1 MITSLE
7 QTSLNLDTPWSLGE
21 SAFDRLVAIAQNL
34 PQLKTLV
41 EFGSGKSSI
50 RLAQTF
56 PEAHIYAIESDRHC
70 FRHSQALAQRL
81 APHNLTVLH
90 QPLAFQPYGPGEILT
105 YTPAAVLRS
114 LTIDCAIIDGPAFY
128 TLRGREACLYQI
140 YDQLTLGGVVILD
153 DYRRPSEK
161 AMVQNWQAVYPNSFT
176 AETVPVGHRLAVLTK
191 QTAVTPHWHHPT
203 KQNDSQRLSQS
214 YGRMRSLLHQC
225 GTDPQLRW
233 LNQQGPLGQQ
243 MAQVLQAMQTAYSI
257 SPDNPPRSRIKTTW
271 DSLQACLQLA
281 RLAR

>member
-7 QTSLNLDTPWSLGE
+7 HPPLNLDTPWSLGE
-21 SAFDRLVAIAQNL
+21 AAFDRLVAIAQQL

-50 RLAQTF
+50 RLANTF
-56 PEAHIYAIESDRHC
+56 PEAHIYAIESDPHC
-70 FRHSQALAQRL
+70 FRHSQSLAKKL
-81 APHNLTVLH
+81 TANNLTVLH
-90 QPLAFQPYGPGEILT
+90 QPLAFQSYGPGEILT

-114 LTIDCAIIDGPAFY
+114 LTIDCALIDGPAFY

-140 YDQLTLGGVVILD
+140 YDQLTLGSVVILD

-161 AMVQNWQAVYPNSFT
+161 AIVQNWQAVYPNSFT
-176 AETVPVGHRLAVLTK
+176 VERVPVGHQLAVLTK
-191 QTAVTPHWHHPT
+191 QTSVAPHWHHPT

-214 YGRMRSLLHQC
+214 YGRMRSLLHQF
-225 GTDPQLRW
+225 GTDPQLSW
-233 LNQQGPLGQQ
+233 LKQQGPLGQQ
-243 MAQVLQAMQTAYSI
+243 IAQVLQAMQTAYSL
-257 SPDNPPRSRIKTTW
+257 SPKDSPSSRIKTTW
-271 DSLQACLQLA
+271 DSIQACLQLA